1 MENPALEVEC
11 GEGLPVC
18 DARSKEAWKNE
29 RESTPGCEKTHDSKV
44 KQNRVRPILAE
55 IKPQLHHTTISSL
68 LHKLPSYFHQTGT
81 WPMQEQARG
90 SPRDC
95 SWDVNNGVMVIY
107 FNYGSVYVL
116 NSQVCVRHSVVS
128 NSWQP
133 HGL

>member
-1 MENPALEVEC
+1 MLALLDDSHSSITVVENPALEVEG

-29 RESTPGCEKTHDSKV
+29 RESTPGCEKTHDYKV

-95 SWDVNNGVMVIY
+95 SWDVNNGDD
-107 FNYGSVYVL
+107 
-116 NSQVCVRHSVVS
+116 SQCFWNLPVRDAD
-128 NSWQP
+128 
-133 HGL
+133 